1 MEVFYFMSIMGFIK
15 KYLGKL
21 WVKQILV
28 FLIVIIYTF
37 GNLFSPLMFSF
48 IIDNLIEGKQ
58 ITSPIFLFL
67 TNNLGGV
74 EYLRNNLWLAAIVL
88 VLVNVVVG
96 LCIFF
101 RGKLNSEI
109 SQQMSQDIRNDLYN
123 NIQLWPYSTLS
134 RSKAGDLI
142 QRCTSDVEVVR
153 QFFSG
158 QLAEVVYAVS
168 ITVFA
173 NVVLFSING
182 SLAIYSLVTLPVL
195 FIVSLLFFK
204 SIQKFFTRF
213 DETEAELTTVM
224 QENLSNLRVVRAFN
238 REKYEMDKFSIK
250 NKELSKIDFELIN
263 HLGFQWGVGGSL
275 SMAQVLLTTLIG
287 IFFVINNQITIG
299 QFSVFI
305 SYQSMIVYPVRSLAR
320 LLSNMGK
327 MKVSIERLLE
337 ILNEKTEDIES
348 GKVLDIKGDIKFSH
362 VGFQYDDGTFPVLKD
377 ISFSV
382 KPNETLAI
390 LGPTGSGKS
399 TLVHLLTGLLDY
411 TEGSITI
418 DSVELKEIQKKCLR
432 KNVGIVLQE
441 PFLFSKTI
449 YDNIKISRKD
459 ADKSKVYAAA
469 KIASV
474 HDVISEFSGGYD
486 TLVGEKGVTLSGG
499 QKQRIA
505 IARTIIN
512 DCPILIFDDSLS
524 AVDTQTDNE
533 IRKAIKSLRK
543 KCTTIIIA
551 HRISS
556 AQDADH
562 IIVLE
567 NGRITQ
573 NGNHQQLVN
582 QPGLY
587 KRIYEIQTAM
597 KEGDINE

>member
-1 MEVFYFMSIMGFIK
+1 MGFIK

-74 EYLRNNLWLAAIVL
+74 DYLRNNLWLAAIVL

-195 FIVSLLFFK
+195 FIVSLLLFK

>member
-1 MEVFYFMSIMGFIK
+1 MSIMGFIK

-204 SIQKFFTRF
+204 SIQKFFTKF

-459 ADKSKVYAAA
+459 ADKSKVYSAA

>member
-1 MEVFYFMSIMGFIK
+1 MSIMGFIR

-48 IIDNLIEGKQ
+48 IIDNLIEGKR

-224 QENLSNLRVVRAFN
+224 QENLANLRVVRAFN

-418 DSVELKEIQKKCLR
+418 DSVELKDIQKKCLR

>member
-1 MEVFYFMSIMGFIK
+1 MGFIR

-21 WVKQILV
+21 WVKQVLV

>member
-1 MEVFYFMSIMGFIK
+1 MGFIK

-533 IRKAIKSLRK
+533 IRKAIKGLRK

>member
-1 MEVFYFMSIMGFIK
+1 MGFIK

-74 EYLRNNLWLAAIVL
+74 DYLRNNLWLAAIVL

-459 ADKSKVYAAA
+459 DDKSKVYAAA

>member
-1 MEVFYFMSIMGFIK
+1 MGFIK

-48 IIDNLIEGKQ
+48 IIDNLIEVKQ

>member
-1 MEVFYFMSIMGFIK
+1 MGFIK

-524 AVDTQTDNE
+524 TVDTQTDNE

>member
-1 MEVFYFMSIMGFIK
+1 MGFIR

-224 QENLSNLRVVRAFN
+224 QENLANLRVVRAFN

-573 NGNHQQLVN
+573 NGNHQKLVN

>member
-1 MEVFYFMSIMGFIK
+1 MSIMGFIK

-418 DSVELKEIQKKCLR
+418 DSVELKDIQKKCLR

>member
-1 MEVFYFMSIMGFIK
+1 MGFIK

-96 LCIFF
+96 LFIFF

-573 NGNHQQLVN
+573 NVNHQQLVN

>member
-1 MEVFYFMSIMGFIK
+1 
-15 KYLGKL
+15 
-21 WVKQILV
+21 
-28 FLIVIIYTF
+28 
-37 GNLFSPLMFSF
+37 
-48 IIDNLIEGKQ
+48 
-58 ITSPIFLFL
+58 
-67 TNNLGGV
+67 
-74 EYLRNNLWLAAIVL
+74 
-88 VLVNVVVG
+88 
-96 LCIFF
+96 
-101 RGKLNSEI
+101 
-109 SQQMSQDIRNDLYN
+109 
-123 NIQLWPYSTLS
+123 
-134 RSKAGDLI
+134 
-142 QRCTSDVEVVR
+142 
-153 QFFSG
+153 
-158 QLAEVVYAVS
+158 
-168 ITVFA
+168 
-173 NVVLFSING
+173 
-182 SLAIYSLVTLPVL
+182 
-195 FIVSLLFFK
+195 
-204 SIQKFFTRF
+204 
-213 DETEAELTTVM
+213 
-224 QENLSNLRVVRAFN
+224 
-238 REKYEMDKFSIK
+238 
-250 NKELSKIDFELIN
+250 
-263 HLGFQWGVGGSL
+263 
-275 SMAQVLLTTLIG
+275 MAQVLLTTLIG

>member
-1 MEVFYFMSIMGFIK
+1 MSIMGFIK

-21 WVKQILV
+21 WVKQVLV

-173 NVVLFSING
+173 NVVLFSINS

-204 SIQKFFTRF
+204 SIQKFFTKF

>member
-1 MEVFYFMSIMGFIK
+1 MGFIR

-173 NVVLFSING
+173 NVVLFSINS

-418 DSVELKEIQKKCLR
+418 DSVELKDIQKKCLR

>member
-1 MEVFYFMSIMGFIK
+1 MGFIK

-109 SQQMSQDIRNDLYN
+109 SQQISQDIRNDLYN

>member
-1 MEVFYFMSIMGFIK
+1 MGFIR

-21 WVKQILV
+21 WVKQVLV

-74 EYLRNNLWLAAIVL
+74 DYLRNNLWLAAIVL

>member
-1 MEVFYFMSIMGFIK
+1 MGFIK

-275 SMAQVLLTTLIG
+275 SLAQVLLTTLIG

>member
-1 MEVFYFMSIMGFIK
+1 MGFIR

-418 DSVELKEIQKKCLR
+418 DSVELKDIQKKCLR

>member
-1 MEVFYFMSIMGFIK
+1 MGFIR

-21 WVKQILV
+21 WVKQVLV

-224 QENLSNLRVVRAFN
+224 QENLANLRVVRAFN

>member
-1 MEVFYFMSIMGFIK
+1 MSIMGFIR

>member
-1 MEVFYFMSIMGFIK
+1 MGFIK

-21 WVKQILV
+21 WVKQVLV

-173 NVVLFSING
+173 NVVLFSINS

>member
-1 MEVFYFMSIMGFIK
+1 MGFIK

-101 RGKLNSEI
+101 IGKLNSEI

>member
-1 MEVFYFMSIMGFIK
+1 MSIMGFIR

-21 WVKQILV
+21 WVKQVLV

-238 REKYEMDKFSIK
+238 REKYEMDKFSVK

>member
-1 MEVFYFMSIMGFIK
+1 MGFIR

-21 WVKQILV
+21 WVKQVLV

-74 EYLRNNLWLAAIVL
+74 DYLRNNLWLAAIVL

-224 QENLSNLRVVRAFN
+224 QENLSNLRVVRSFN

>member
-1 MEVFYFMSIMGFIK
+1 MGFIR

-21 WVKQILV
+21 WVKQVLV

-224 QENLSNLRVVRAFN
+224 QENLANLRVVRAFN

-533 IRKAIKSLRK
+533 IRKAIKSLK

>member
-1 MEVFYFMSIMGFIK
+1 MGFIK

-21 WVKQILV
+21 WVKQVLV

-224 QENLSNLRVVRAFN
+224 QENLANLRVVRAFN

>member
-1 MEVFYFMSIMGFIK
+1 MGFIK

-348 GKVLDIKGDIKFSH
+348 GKVLDIKGYIKFSH

>member
-1 MEVFYFMSIMGFIK
+1 MGFIK

-224 QENLSNLRVVRAFN
+224 QENLANLRVVRAFN

>member
-1 MEVFYFMSIMGFIK
+1 MGFIK

-37 GNLFSPLMFSF
+37 GNLFSPLMLSF

-224 QENLSNLRVVRAFN
+224 QENLANLRVVRAFN

-418 DSVELKEIQKKCLR
+418 DSVELKDIQKKCLR

>member
-1 MEVFYFMSIMGFIK
+1 MSIMGFIR

-224 QENLSNLRVVRAFN
+224 QENLANLRVVRAFN
-238 REKYEMDKFSIK
+238 REKYEMDKFSVK

>member
-1 MEVFYFMSIMGFIK
+1 MGFIK

-74 EYLRNNLWLAAIVL
+74 DYLRNNLWLAAIVL

>member
-1 MEVFYFMSIMGFIK
+1 MSIMGFIK

-58 ITSPIFLFL
+58 ITSLIFLFL

-74 EYLRNNLWLAAIVL
+74 DYLRNNLWLAAIVL

>member
-1 MEVFYFMSIMGFIK
+1 MGFIK

-21 WVKQILV
+21 WVKQVLV

-173 NVVLFSING
+173 NVVLFSINS

-204 SIQKFFTRF
+204 SIQQFFTKF

-418 DSVELKEIQKKCLR
+418 DSVELKDIQKKCLR

>member
-1 MEVFYFMSIMGFIK
+1 MGFIK

-21 WVKQILV
+21 WVKQVLV

-204 SIQKFFTRF
+204 SIQKFFTKF